1 MWEGDWDELQKT
13 LELSDEELFKFKEI
27 FSMVDI
33 EHITY
38 LGRRNFVD
46 LLDMLMIEVTE
57 DVMEKMFQEM
67 DENHDGQIEFE
78 EFITAMVNNIGKE
91 QLAQVEDIKMG
102 ACGTRMW
109 ERGEIAWSANTGLI
123 VITGC
128 LGLKALIYFQG
139 FLFPLVTAYL
149 FVFFLTPIMNFF
161 VSAAAP
167 FASSFVASKEAAGQ
181 MHRPIKVPFQ
191 EIYCCDLTTENPD
204 GEVDPKTGEKERM
217 YKSEFRRS
225 LIGKAGQGE
234 FYDCVT
240 SGKVPQ
246 GLAMLLTLATFFG
259 VLYGLLALV
268 MAETSKLQEDQVFI
282 DRINNFTD
290 EMFDSL
296 KKNGYEIKREETEG
310 YTWDEISNSATA
322 LNGFVGQFGV
332 VFLLLIYILSEKS
345 ERLLFGD
352 GGSEGPGMLQEIE
365 AQVTNYVALK
375 TVLSAMTGIIVGLIL
390 WALGVKLAAIWGILS
405 FVLNFIPNVG
415 SMIAM
420 FLPMPI
426 VIVDPNLEDWQKV
439 LAFLG
444 PALVQLIVGNV
455 WEPMVFGKSLNLT
468 AISIL
473 MALVFWTSVWG
484 LMGAI
489 LSVPLLAIQKIS
501 LTHANHPLAKYF
513 LTLIRED
520 PTVDETAEA
529 SK

>member
-1 MWEGDWDELQKT
+1 
-13 LELSDEELFKFKEI
+13 
-27 FSMVDI
+27 
-33 EHITY
+33 
-38 LGRRNFVD
+38 
-46 LLDMLMIEVTE
+46 
-57 DVMEKMFQEM
+57 
-67 DENHDGQIEFE
+67 
-78 EFITAMVNNIGKE
+78 
-91 QLAQVEDIKMG
+91 
-102 ACGTRMW
+102 
-109 ERGEIAWSANTGLI
+109 
-123 VITGC
+123 
-128 LGLKALIYFQG
+128 
-139 FLFPLVTAYL
+139 
-149 FVFFLTPIMNFF
+149 
-161 VSAAAP
+161 
-167 FASSFVASKEAAGQ
+167 
-181 MHRPIKVPFQ
+181 MHRPIKFPFQ
-191 EIYCCDLTTENPD
+191 EIYCCDLETENPD
-204 GEVDPKTGEKERM
+204 GEIDPKTGEKGRM

-225 LIGKAGQGE
+225 LIGKPGQGE

-246 GLAMLLTLATFFG
+246 GLAVLLTLATFFG
-259 VLYGLLALV
+259 VLYGLVALV
-268 MAETSKLQEDQVFI
+268 MAETSKLQEDQEFI
-282 DRINNFTD
+282 DRINKFVED
-290 EMFDSL
+290 MFESL
-296 KKNGYEIKREETEG
+296 KNNGYEIKREETDG

-375 TVLSAMTGIIVGLIL
+375 TVLSAMTGIIVALIL

-426 VIVDPNLEDWQKV
+426 VIVDPGLEDWQKV